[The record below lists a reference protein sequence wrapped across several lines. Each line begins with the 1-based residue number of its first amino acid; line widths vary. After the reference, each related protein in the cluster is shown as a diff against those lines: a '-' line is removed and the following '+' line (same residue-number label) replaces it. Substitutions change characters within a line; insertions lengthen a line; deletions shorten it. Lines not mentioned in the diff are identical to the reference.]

1 MGRKWL
7 EQCRVTATIKDR
19 YGLKSAFDYLVA
31 EKLLD
36 FARAAEGVPELARQL
51 PRFVSEVRSIF
62 TMDEIQNHLAR
73 IEREREQK
81 ERERSS
87 LGADEDEGFLED
99 SELSAAGA
107 RSFMLMKQLLLAPQL
122 GTS

>member
-1 MGRKWL
+1 MKWL
-7 EQCRVTATIKDR
+7 EQCRVTATIKER

-36 FARAAEGVPELARQL
+36 FARAAEQKPELAQQL
-51 PRFVSEVRSIF
+51 PRFVSEVRRIF

-73 IEREREQK
+73 IEREQ
-81 ERERSS
+81 ERAP
-87 LGADEDEGFLED
+87 LGEEEWRDDEEFHED
-99 SELSAAGA
+99 PKISAVRA
-107 RSFMLMKQLLLAPQL
+107 RSFVLIKQLLLTAQL

>member
-51 PRFVSEVRSIF
+51 PRFVSEVRHIF

-73 IEREREQK
+73 IEREQE

-99 SELSAAGA
+99 SELSAARA
-107 RSFMLMKQLLLAPQL
+107 RSFMLMKQLLLTPRL